1 MQEIIAMKILWS
13 KMCQNCQLIIL
24 SETFIDHWACH
35 YNATDITLILNYNVS
50 LYVEWTRQ
58 TSDILA
64 PVADNRLSAKIKA
77 KLPDL

>member
-1 MQEIIAMKILWS
+1 MEIFWLPMY
-13 KMCQNCQLIIL
+13 QNCQPIIL